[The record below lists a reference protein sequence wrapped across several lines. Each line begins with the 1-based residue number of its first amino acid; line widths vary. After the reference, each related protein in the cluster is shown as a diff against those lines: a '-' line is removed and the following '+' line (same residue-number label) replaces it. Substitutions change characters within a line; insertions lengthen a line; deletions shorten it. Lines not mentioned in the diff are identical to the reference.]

1 MPPGY
6 PDIGDFMPETNN
18 NVEFSRGLEGVIAAE
33 TKIGYVDGQ
42 AGRLVYRGYDV
53 AELAKNSNYEE
64 VSYLLVNGHLPNTKE
79 YDEYDR
85 TLKRLRGISQDAYN
99 LIKEIGGKSHP
110 MSTLRTVVS
119 YIGALDDRT
128 IEPDVEQQ
136 KELGIEL
143 IAKLPTIVGAIN
155 RVYKGQD
162 LVKGNNDLTYSDYFF
177 YQSMGRKPTPVESKM
192 LDTALILHADHGMN
206 ASTFASMLTIST
218 LSDMFSA
225 VTSAISALKGPLHG
239 GANERAL
246 ELIEKV
252 GSPENAEKVIGSMI
266 EKKEKIM
273 GFGHRVYKVYD
284 PRAKILK
291 EYAHEVTSM
300 NGKEELFHT
309 ANKIEET
316 MIAKLGSKGIFPNV
330 DFYSGMLYSSIGF
343 SREVFTPIFA
353 VGRISGWVARSLEY
367 VNDNRLFR
375 PKALYSGTKE
385 LLKYVQIDDRK

>member
-1 MPPGY
+1 MI
-6 PDIGDFMPETNN
+6 IGDFMPETNN
-18 NVEFSRGLEGVIAAE
+18 APEFSRGLEGVIAAE

-53 AELAKNSNYEE
+53 TELAKNSNYEE
-64 VSYLLVNGHLPNTKE
+64 VSFLLLNGHLPNRKE
-79 YDEYDR
+79 YDDYDR
-85 TLKRLRGISQDAYN
+85 TLKRLRGISKDAYD
-99 LIKEIGGKSHP
+99 LIEEIGKKSHP

-119 YIGALDDRT
+119 YIGSLDPRT
-128 IEPDVEQQ
+128 VEPDVGQQ
-136 KELGIEL
+136 KELGIDL

-155 RVYKGQD
+155 RVYRGESF
-162 LVKGNNDLTYSDYFF
+162 VKEDKSLSYSDYFF
-177 YQSMGRKPTPVESKM
+177 HLSMGRKPTSIESRM

-218 LSDMFSA
+218 LSDMYSA

-246 ELIEKV
+246 ALIEKV
-252 GSPENAEKVIGSMI
+252 GSPENAESVIGKMI
-266 EKKEKIM
+266 ENKEKIM

-284 PRAKILK
+284 PRARILK

-309 ANKIEET
+309 ANKIEDT
-316 MIAKLGSKGIFPNV
+316 MIAKLGNKGIFPNV

-353 VGRISGWVARSLEY
+353 VGRISGWVARSFEY
-367 VNDNRLFR
+367 VSDNRLFR
-375 PKALYSGTKE
+375 PKALYSGTRE